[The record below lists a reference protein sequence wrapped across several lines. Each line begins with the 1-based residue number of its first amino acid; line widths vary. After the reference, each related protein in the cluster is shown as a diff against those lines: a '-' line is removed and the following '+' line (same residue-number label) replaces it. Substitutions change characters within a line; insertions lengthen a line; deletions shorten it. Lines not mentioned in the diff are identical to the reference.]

1 VAPHTGHSSQLF
13 AGAHYGNAHSFSSDV
28 GGLVVE
34 LMIRLRVMKL
44 GEETAQACVNAIYR
58 QLFERKVL
66 YNLAVVIQL
75 KGF

>member
-1 VAPHTGHSSQLF
+1 M
-13 AGAHYGNAHSFSSDV
+13 
-28 GGLVVE
+28 E